1 VTEQQHT
8 PGEQAVEILQTAAI
22 EAIKAFRSFLD
33 IAETVVRE
41 PESAAVI
48 GRAWAGA
55 AASMLR
61 PSAPSDDDDGDDL
74 GEDDEEQPTGG
85 VRRIDLSD

>member
-1 VTEQQHT
+1 MTEHQHS
-8 PGEQAVEILQTAAI
+8 PGEQAVEILQSAAI

-61 PSAPSDDDDGDDL
+61 PNERDDHHDDASED
-74 GEDDEEQPTGG
+74 EVDDEETTGG
-85 VRRIDLSD
+85 VRRIQLSD

>member
-1 VTEQQHT
+1 VTEQQPT
-8 PGEQAVEILQTAAI
+8 SGEQAVEILQGAAI

-33 IAETVVRE
+33 LAETVVRE
-41 PESAAVI
+41 PESAAVL

-61 PSAPSDDDDGDDL
+61 PNDASADHAND
-74 GEDDEEQPTGG
+74 EDDEDDGETTGG
-85 VRRIDLSD
+85 VRRIQLSD